1 MFLFYITN
9 NYEWSFK
16 LDSEYPFFN
25 DGLSRFKARIDEAE
39 ECIDG
44 LNSKTATTE
53 KLRNRYQVELEDLQ
67 VLKKLFSYIT
77 ISTIKYCKTSQSQFL
92 SYLIFL

>member
-1 MFLFYITN
+1 MSL
-9 NYEWSFK
+9 
-16 LDSEYPFFN
+16 
-25 DGLSRFKARIDEAE
+25 FKARIDEAE

-67 VLKKLFSYIT
+67 VIKNYFSILLSQLSVT
-77 ISTIKYCKTSQSQFL
+77 VIQTSHIVTEPIL
-92 SYLIFL
+92 LNLLINDRLNSSESMGK